1 MDHGSTSFEN
11 HGVAL
16 PKNQVLTCSH
26 PTMQFGHLE
35 AQVTWLPGTSPCPAS
50 ATAADFW
57 VLRPTI
63 GATHASPALQVPEK
77 KSLATNTPG

>member
-1 MDHGSTSFEN
+1 MGYLISWYLPLSSF
-11 HGVAL
+11 
-16 PKNQVLTCSH
+16 SH
-26 PTMQFGHLE
+26 
-35 AQVTWLPGTSPCPAS
+35 
-50 ATAADFW
+50 TAFW